1 MTRDPRE
8 LIRQYRESEWRSTRL
23 EVLRRMGDF
32 QDTRSFHFL
41 TQIVQNP
48 EDLAEQQLAI
58 VALGRRKSISA
69 RTFLRNYYP
78 HAADTLKS
86 SLAHSLGLVHDLAST
101 DRLLKDWDEA
111 LLKQDWAWLR
121 NIILSLGEL
130 KAFAA
135 LPKLIDLFQSPKI
148 KLSNE
153 LLFAG
158 LFSLGRLCRF
168 PQDVHKAME
177 YYESSLLEDGML
189 SQVYQSALMQVQIRS
204 QFKLEDYL
212 NKIFTLP
219 DPHPILPL
227 ELLSFDPEEVDLGLS
242 LFSTSK
248 DWKRF
253 LFALRGV
260 PASRRDEYLLQIAQ
274 AVKDS
279 GDSANFFILFE
290 SLRELGIS
298 KTLHE
303 KLEKLI
309 TPLTLAPEV
318 RLKWLEVDGSFE
330 SEAQSFLKNTNEEL
344 AIRWINGWN
353 DDLNG
358 KLLNTQKAEIA
369 KRVEVW
375 VQWMLAPNVY
385 ARLIRACAE
394 LGIEVPLILKNFEQD
409 FKKAPLRSS
418 LLLYLEKH
426 PASVTPKV
434 LAQTIEIL
442 SQDELVALGP
452 RVLSILEVYASN
464 GYWVKDFESLLK
476 VFLEHFNAEF
486 RVGVVRTLGLVKIN
500 EPYLVKQLSNEYEP
514 VVLNAIIALKNFDTS
529 PETSESLIPF
539 LKANSEILRGRALD
553 ALCAHQNLKAK
564 QAVIE
569 HLKSHL
575 NSEEVVDKI
584 YRCFDPAKKG
594 GEGFVKSI
602 DEILKQN
609 PDHPQWEKLVSLR
622 DRLILDTKTL
632 ANAEAG
638 NVVGQDALKDIDQ
651 KLMEVIPLFSKLDP
665 TVQSALRAAE
675 QPFHQSQDLQNLPV
689 DKAPTVLEYCKALDL
704 ILERHL
710 GQKYL
715 FPRLDQKLHDFQT
728 LWHNVGFSED
738 YPPVDKVLTVL
749 GLKGKITPEGFPL
762 HKAKLMCATFFNG
775 KIMQDRFKVFDGL
788 RAWAV
793 IFLIFTR
800 KIPQIQGTPLLPV
813 KTGLDAVAMN
823 DQCISIA
830 KRLMT
835 LQDLRNPAAHRQTY
849 TELALVKNVRNEAIQ
864 LVNTVLE
871 LVL

>member
-8 LIRQYRESEWRSTRL
+8 LIRQYRESEWRTTRL

-32 QDTRSFHFL
+32 HDTRSFHFL

-48 EDLAEQQLAI
+48 EDLAEQQLA
-58 VALGRRKSISA
+58 VTALGRRKSISA

-78 HAADTLKS
+78 HAPETLKS
-86 SLAHSLGLVHDLAST
+86 SMAHALGVVQDLASSE
-101 DRLLKDWDEA
+101 RLLKDWDEA
-111 LLKQDWAWLR
+111 FLKQDWAWLR
-121 NIILSLGEL
+121 NILLSLGEL
-130 KAFAA
+130 KAFTA
-135 LPKLIDLFQSPKI
+135 LPKMIELFQNSKI
-148 KLSNE
+148 KLSHE
-153 LLFAG
+153 ILFAG

-168 PQDVHKAME
+168 PQDIQKAME
-177 YYESSLLEDGML
+177 HYESSLLEDGLL
-189 SQVYQSALMQVQIRS
+189 SQVYQSALTQVQIRS

-227 ELLSFDPEEVDLGLS
+227 ELLSFDPDEVELGLS
-242 LFSTSK
+242 LFSTAK

-260 PASRRDEYLLQIAQ
+260 PAARRDEHILQVAQ
-274 AVKDS
+274 TVRDS
-279 GDSANFFILFE
+279 GDSANYFILFE
-290 SLRELGIS
+290 ALRDLGIS
-298 KTLHE
+298 V
-303 KLEKLI
+303 KLRERLEAAI
-309 TPLTLAPEV
+309 NPSTLAPEV
-318 RLKWLEVDGSFE
+318 RLKWLEVDGTFE
-330 SEAQSFLKNTNEEL
+330 KEALSYLKNSNEEM

-358 KLLNTQKAEIA
+358 KLLNSQREEIA
-369 KRVEVW
+369 KKVESW
-375 VQWMLAPNVY
+375 LQSMLAPNVY

-394 LGIEVPLILKNFEQD
+394 LGIEVPMILKNFEQD
-409 FKKAPLRSS
+409 FAKPALRSS

-426 PASVTPKV
+426 PTRVPAMT
-434 LAQTIEIL
+434 LAHAIGIL
-442 SQDELVALGP
+442 NQDELTALGP
-452 RVLSILEVYASN
+452 RILSILEVYASASF
-464 GYWVKDFESLLK
+464 WVKDFESVLK
-476 VFLEHFNAEF
+476 VFYEHFNAEF
-486 RVGVVRTLGLVKIN
+486 RVGVVRILGHVKLN
-500 EPYLVKQLSNEYEP
+500 EPYLVKQLTNEYEP
-514 VVLNAIIALKNFDTS
+514 VVLNAIIALKKFDS
-529 PETSESLIPF
+529 SAETSESLIPF
-539 LKANSEILRGRALD
+539 LKSNSEILRGRALD
-553 ALCAHQNLKAK
+553 ALCAHQSLKAK
-564 QAVIE
+564 QAVIA
-569 HLKSHL
+569 HLISHL

-584 YRCFDPAKKG
+584 YRCFDPHKKG

-602 DEILKQN
+602 EEILKQN

-638 NVVGQDALKDIDQ
+638 NTVGQEALKDIDQ
-651 KLMEVIPLFSKLDP
+651 KLMEVIPLFGKLDP

-675 QPFHQSQDLQNLPV
+675 QPFHQDLDLQNLPV

-715 FPRLDQKLHDFQT
+715 FPRLDQRLHDFQT

-738 YPPVDKVLTVL
+738 YPPADKVLQIL

-762 HKAKLMCATFFNG
+762 HKAKMMCATFFNG

-793 IFLIFTR
+793 IFLIFSR
-800 KIPQIQGTPLLPV
+800 KIPQIQGTPLLPM

-849 TELALVKNVRNEAIQ
+849 TELALVKNVRNEAIM

>member
-8 LIRQYRESEWRSTRL
+8 LIRQYRESEWRTTRL
-23 EVLRRMGDF
+23 DVLRRMGDF

-41 TQIVQNP
+41 IQIVQNP

-58 VALGRRKSISA
+58 SALGRRKSISA
-69 RTFLRNYYP
+69 RTFLRNFYP
-78 HAADTLKS
+78 HAPDTLKS
-86 SLAHSLGLVHDLAST
+86 SLAHALGVVHDLAST
-101 DRLLKDWDEA
+101 ERLLKDWDEA
-111 LLKQDWAWLR
+111 YLKQDWAWLR
-121 NIILSLGEL
+121 NILLSLGEL
-130 KAFAA
+130 KAFTA
-135 LPKLIDLFQSPKI
+135 LPKMIELFQSPKI

-158 LFSLGRLCRF
+158 LFALGRLCRF
-168 PQDVHKAME
+168 PQDIQKAME
-177 YYESSLLEDGML
+177 HYESSLMEDGLL
-189 SQVYQSALMQVQIRS
+189 SQVYQSALTQVQIRS

-227 ELLSFDPEEVDLGLS
+227 ELLSFDPDEVELGLS
-242 LFSTSK
+242 LFSTVK

-260 PASRRDEYLLQIAQ
+260 PSARRDEHLIQIAQ
-274 AVKDS
+274 TVRDS
-279 GDSANFFILFE
+279 GDATHFFTLFE
-290 SLRELGIS
+290 SLRDLGIS
-298 KTLHE
+298 T
-303 KLEKLI
+303 KLRERLEALI
-309 TPLTLAPEV
+309 QPATLAPEV
-318 RLKWLEVDGSFE
+318 RLKWLEVDGTFE
-330 SEAQSFLKNTNEEL
+330 NEALHYLKNSNEEL

-358 KLLNTQKAEIA
+358 KMLNSQRAEIA
-369 KRVEVW
+369 KRVETW
-375 VQWMLAPNVY
+375 VQAILSPNVY

-394 LGIEVPLILKNFEQD
+394 LGIEVPSLLKNFEAD
-409 FKKAPLRSS
+409 FKKPLLRSS
-418 LLLYLEKH
+418 LLLYLEKYPSRV
-426 PASVTPKV
+426 PAATLANAIGV
-434 LAQTIEIL
+434 LNQE
-442 SQDELVALGP
+442 ELTALGP
-452 RVLSILEVYASN
+452 RILSILEVYAS
-464 GYWVKDFESLLK
+464 GGHWLKDFESVLK
-476 VFLEHFNAEF
+476 IFYDHFNAEF
-486 RVGVVRTLGLVKIN
+486 RVGVVRILSHVKLN
-500 EPYLVKQLSNEYEP
+500 EPYLVKQLTNEFEP
-514 VVLNAIIALKNFDTS
+514 VVLNAIIALKRFDSS

-539 LKANSEILRGRALD
+539 LKSDSEILRGRALD

-569 HLKSHL
+569 HLKVHL
-575 NSEEVVDKI
+575 NSDEVVDKI
-584 YRCFDPAKKG
+584 YRCFDPSKKG

-602 DEILKQN
+602 EDILKQN

-632 ANAEAG
+632 ASAESG
-638 NVVGQDALKDIDQ
+638 NTVGQDALKDIDQ
-651 KLMEVIPLFSKLDP
+651 KLMEVIPLFGKLDP

-675 QPFHQSQDLQNLPV
+675 QPFHQDLDLQNLPV

-715 FPRLDQKLHDFQT
+715 FPKLDQRLHEFQT

-738 YPPVDKVLTVL
+738 YPPADKVLTVL

-762 HKAKLMCATFFNG
+762 HKAKMMCATFFNG

-793 IFLIFTR
+793 IFLIFAR
-800 KIPQIQGTPLLPV
+800 KIPQIQGTPILPM

-849 TELALVKNVRNEAIQ
+849 TELALVKNVRNEAIM